1 MSDFRL
7 KYITNITKNN
17 IMLSNHKRIPFQGE
31 FEEVLECQT
40 IPKGLR
46 RPIQRWH
53 IWKID
58 ESKLNSS
65 IVGWSKVGTDFF
77 FTVLAPIEF
86 NLYAMTS
93 ASSDMIFK
101 QYLNIY
107 RNLLVDS
114 NLVPIIVTQTA
125 LYKKDVLKL
134 INCDKQL
141 VYAKLEKFYSEH
153 KTDMAKF
160 MFMYGDN
167 R

>member
-1 MSDFRL
+1 MSF
-7 KYITNITKNN
+7 
-17 IMLSNHKRIPFQGE
+17 
-31 FEEVLECQT
+31 
-40 IPKGLR
+40 LR
-46 RPIQRWH
+46 GA
-53 IWKID
+53 D
-58 ESKLNSS
+58 Y
-65 IVGWSKVGTDFF
+65 F
-77 FTVLAPIEF
+77 FTVLSPIEF

-93 ASSDMIFK
+93 ASSDLIHK
-101 QYLNIY
+101 QYLSMF

-114 NLVPIIVTQTA
+114 NLVPIIVLQTA